1 MAGQFAQLVSKVL
14 GVQAYRE
21 HREQEAA
28 NTTKQTPAPK
38 TGGASLWVRNA
49 EPTSNP
55 TPARGGAD
63 SVPWE
68 AIPANRGSR
77 RIWVYRGVLIV
88 LIGLP
93 WLVGVVRMVNPP
105 ADAAPVATQT
115 AAPFPDTAGAAVA
128 QRFAVS
134 YLSWNEDAP
143 EDRTEALALDVPGL
157 SGDDKF
163 GWNGK
168 GHQAASNATTVSI
181 DAESP
186 KVATVTVAARVVPYD
201 AKDNAGN
208 ARWSGLAI
216 PVELRGGRV
225 VVTGQPAAVAVKA
238 PTGSSSTQQ
247 NRDEDTALGQRT
259 ESYAKSFFAAY
270 ATDSDVSAVAAPS
283 ARIAGLNGLYTF
295 GELSTWQVFTG
306 TGDNREA
313 FATVEWKTGAA
324 VVTQN
329 YRITLTQV
337 TSGDTARWQ
346 VASIDA
352 ATN

>member
-14 GVQAYRE
+14 GVQAYRD
-21 HREQEAA
+21 HRDAEAG
-28 NTTKQTPAPK
+28 NTKPSTPPK
-38 TGGASLWVRNA
+38 TGGASMWVRNA
-49 EPTSNP
+49 EPTED
-55 TPARGGAD
+55 PAQVRGGAGA
-63 SVPWE
+63 VPWE
-68 AIPANRGSR
+68 SIPVNRGSR

-105 ADAAPVATQT
+105 AAAAPVATQT
-115 AAPFPDTAGAAVA
+115 AAAFPDTAGAAVA

-134 YLSWNEDAP
+134 YLSWNAEAP
-143 EDRTEALALDVPGL
+143 EDRTSALALDVPGL
-157 SGDDKF
+157 SNDDKF

-186 KVATVTVAARVVPYD
+186 KVATVTVAARVVPYGSGD
-201 AKDNAGN
+201 KAGT

-225 VVTGQPAAVAVKA
+225 VVTGQPAAVAVQA
-238 PTGSSSTQQ
+238 PTGSSSTQK

-259 ESYAKSFFAAY
+259 ESYAKSFFTAY
-270 ATDSDVSAVAAPS
+270 GTDADVSAVAAPS
-283 ARIAGLNGLYTF
+283 ARIAGLNGLYRL
-295 GELSTWQVFTG
+295 GELTTWQVFTG
-306 TGDNREA
+306 TGDTRDA
-313 FATVEWKTGAA
+313 FATVEWKSGSA

-346 VASIDA
+346 VASLDA